1 SVSAGLDYPGV
12 GPEHAFWKDAGR
24 VTYESAPDRL
34 ALDGFRL
41 LARTEGLLPALE
53 PAHAIGW
60 LAAAAHDGRVAP
72 GTRVVLNLS
81 GRGDKDVETVTSLLV
96 DDETPADPADA

>member
-1 SVSAGLDYPGV
+1 MSAGLDYPGV

-24 VTYESAPDRL
+24 VTYENVPDRL

-41 LARTEGLLPALE
+41 LARTEGILPALE

-60 LAAAAHDGRVAP
+60 LASAAQDGRVAP
-72 GTRVVLNLS
+72 GTLVVLNLS
-81 GRGDKDVETVTSLLV
+81 GRGDKDVETVAGLLV
-96 DDETPADPADA
+96 DSETPPDPGDG